1 MWSGVSCI
9 LGAVNFIRTLGNMRA
24 LGIFLDPYWAL
35 VHSATQDGVFIK
47 VGQSR
52 PLFRLFVVFFNQTF
66 QFL

>member
-1 MWSGVSCI
+1 M
-9 LGAVNFIRTLGNMRA
+9 RT